1 MFLSDYAAQKG
12 IDPFDAL
19 CDLLVING
27 GVGTAIYHCMSEEDL
42 NRIFTFPH
50 TVVGTDGICRAME
63 EKAHPR
69 SFGTFVRAI
78 CHFHKEKNLMAL
90 EDVIRKMTSLPA
102 SRAMLSNKGILAEG
116 YDADINIFD
125 LEQLEDTPNYV
136 HSNQVC
142 KGMETVI
149 VNGVVVY
156 ENGSLTGQH
165 GGKIL
170 LHHNK

>member
-1 MFLSDYAAQKG
+1 
-12 IDPFDAL
+12 
-19 CDLLVING
+19 
-27 GVGTAIYHCMSEEDL
+27 
-42 NRIFTFPH
+42 
-50 TVVGTDGICRAME
+50 
-63 EKAHPR
+63 
-69 SFGTFVRAI
+69 
-78 CHFHKEKNLMAL
+78 MAL
-90 EDVIRKMTSLPA
+90 EEVIRKMTSLPA

-136 HSNQVC
+136 YSNQVC

-170 LHHNK
+170 LHHSK